1 MPPGFEPGSVTNLE
15 RIVFGYLQ
23 QIVTGPGL
31 LTSNSLSRFL
41 GKGKVRSTYAK
52 SGLP

>member
-1 MPPGFEPGSVTNLE
+1 MPLGFGLEPVANLE
-15 RIVFGYLQ
+15 TIAFGYEQ

-31 LTSNSLSRFL
+31 ISSNSLSRFL